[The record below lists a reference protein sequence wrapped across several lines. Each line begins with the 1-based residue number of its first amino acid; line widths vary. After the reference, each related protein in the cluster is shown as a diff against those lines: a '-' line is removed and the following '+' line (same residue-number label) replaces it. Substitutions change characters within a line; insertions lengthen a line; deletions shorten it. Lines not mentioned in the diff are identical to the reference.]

1 MTDTHR
7 PAHAPDSSPE
17 YAANLRRATL
27 ASSIGSALEYFDFAL
42 YGLSTALIFNVLFF
56 PQDDPAMA
64 TVAAFATFGVG
75 FLARPFG
82 GLFFGVHGDRTA
94 PDLRGGSA
102 SGRRSSS
109 SSCACSRDSAPVP
122 SRRAPRC

>member
-1 MTDTHR
+1 VDTTSDD
-7 PAHAPDSSPE
+7 PG

-56 PQDDPAMA
+56 SQDDPAMA

-75 FLARPFG
+75 FVARPFG
-82 GLFFGVHGDRTA
+82 GCSSARSATVSA
-94 PDLRGGSA
+94 A
-102 SGRRSSS
+102 SGCSSSRSS
-109 SSCACSRDSAPVP
+109 
-122 SRRAPRC
+122 

>member
-1 MTDTHR
+1 MAVTETST
-7 PAHAPDSSPE
+7 PAGAVPDDPE

-56 PQDDPAMA
+56 PQGDPAMA

-75 FLARPFG
+75 FLARSATSS
-82 GLFFGVHGDRTA
+82 D
-94 PDLRGGSA
+94 A
-102 SGRRSSS
+102 SGCSSPP
-109 SSCACSRDSAPVP
+109 SC
-122 SRRAPRC
+122 